1 MTEQELIQENEKLKG
16 RLAKAIEVFKEQ
28 KENIT
33 ALTEERDKAKA
44 DADFQAAKVQ
54 KLEEKLAEKSENDD
68 KFFEQEEEIGNLN
81 AKIEQLTADNSNL
94 NDSLNYE
101 IGQKQELQE
110 VVEKQAKNVA
120 ERDSTIDELREK
132 VNSLST
138 KLNQCSN
145 ELSTTKK
152 DLEELEIDYNSSVEE
167 RENLEKENQ
176 EQHETIENLTNALDK
191 VNETLNQ
198 ERKEHQEFIGR
209 LIDKEDELH
218 TMLTTNA
225 G

>member
-33 ALTEERDKAKA
+33 TLTEERDKAKA

-110 VVEKQAKNVA
+110 VAEKQAKNVA
-120 ERDSTIDELREK
+120 ERDSIIDELREK

-145 ELSTTKK
+145 ELSAAKK
-152 DLEELEIDYNSSVEE
+152 DLEELEIDYNNSVEE
-167 RENLEKENQ
+167 RENIEKENK

-191 VNETLNQ
+191 VNESLNQ

-209 LIDKEDELH
+209 LIDKEYELH

>member
-110 VVEKQAKNVA
+110 LADKQAKNVA

-145 ELSTTKK
+145 ELSAAKK
-152 DLEELEIDYNSSVEE
+152 DLEELEIDYKSSVEE

-191 VNETLNQ
+191 VNTELQ
-198 ERKEHQEFIGR
+198 EERKNTKTIMSSIESSLEEALSTIR
-209 LIDKEDELH
+209 D
-218 TMLTTNA
+218 NN
-225 G
+225 

>member
-1 MTEQELIQENEKLKG
+1 M
-16 RLAKAIEVFKEQ
+16 
-28 KENIT
+28 
-33 ALTEERDKAKA
+33 
-44 DADFQAAKVQ
+44 
-54 KLEEKLAEKSENDD
+54 
-68 KFFEQEEEIGNLN
+68 N

-110 VVEKQAKNVA
+110 VAEKQAKNVA
-120 ERDSTIDELREK
+120 ERDSIIDELREK

-145 ELSTTKK
+145 ELSAAKK
-152 DLEELEIDYNSSVEE
+152 DLEELEIDYNNSVEE
-167 RENLEKENQ
+167 RENIEKENK

-191 VNETLNQ
+191 VNESLNQ

-209 LIDKEDELH
+209 LIDKEYELH